1 MSRTFQANHIDLDLS
16 TFDNLLSGAYQLIRG
31 GLFAATFRG
40 KKNYSDEQRARVA
53 ARAVARLLGLEP
65 VIDVMARNLDFA
77 AQRRIEIGRSLMSG
91 PRLLLLDEPTAG
103 VDAHEAAELVALV
116 KRMQVD
122 LGLAVLLIEHYVQAV
137 MENCNPIYVLDQ
149 GTLIAAARRAKWPQ
163 IPRCGRRTSARVGQG
178 RRMLELRNVST
189 GYGRLPVLFGI
200 NLRVDSGEMVGV
212 LGPNGAGKST
222 LMKTILG
229 LLPCR
234 KGGIAFRGKKIS
246 HQPAHVR
253 FASGISLCPEGR
265 RVFKNLSVRENLLA
279 GAFGQDKTVVGEQL
293 QAVFSIFPRLD
304 ERKDQRAGSL
314 SGGEQQML
322 AISRALMSRP
332 RLLLVDELSMGLAPL
347 VVEELLDTLR
357 QLCDRG
363 LSVIVVDQFASRLV
377 GRADR
382 GEVLE
387 KGRIV
392 FSGAV
397 DAAERHMDETYLSDE
412 MVAAAAKGV

>member
-1 MSRTFQANHIDLDLS
+1 
-16 TFDNLLSGAYQLIRG
+16 
-31 GLFAATFRG
+31 
-40 KKNYSDEQRARVA
+40 
-53 ARAVARLLGLEP
+53 
-65 VIDVMARNLDFA
+65 
-77 AQRRIEIGRSLMSG
+77 
-91 PRLLLLDEPTAG
+91 
-103 VDAHEAAELVALV
+103 
-116 KRMQVD
+116 
-122 LGLAVLLIEHYVQAV
+122 
-137 MENCNPIYVLDQ
+137 
-149 GTLIAAARRAKWPQ
+149 
-163 IPRCGRRTSARVGQG
+163 
-178 RRMLELRNVST
+178 MLELHNIST

-200 NLRVDSGEMVGV
+200 NLRVEPGEMVGV

-222 LMKTILG
+222 LLKTILG
-229 LLPCR
+229 LLPVR
-234 KGGIAFRGKKIS
+234 QGGIVFRGRKIS
-246 HQPAHVR
+246 HVPTHAR

-279 GAFGQDKTVVGEQL
+279 GAFGQEKSAVAEQL
-293 QAVFSIFPRLD
+293 EAVYSIFPRLD

-363 LSVIVVDQFASRLV
+363 LGLIVVDQFASRLV

-392 FSGAV
+392 FSGPV
-397 DAAERHMDETYLSDE
+397 EAAERHMDETYLSDDIL
-412 MVAAAAKGV
+412 AAAKGV

>member
-1 MSRTFQANHIDLDLS
+1 
-16 TFDNLLSGAYQLIRG
+16 
-31 GLFAATFRG
+31 
-40 KKNYSDEQRARVA
+40 
-53 ARAVARLLGLEP
+53 
-65 VIDVMARNLDFA
+65 
-77 AQRRIEIGRSLMSG
+77 
-91 PRLLLLDEPTAG
+91 
-103 VDAHEAAELVALV
+103 
-116 KRMQVD
+116 
-122 LGLAVLLIEHYVQAV
+122 
-137 MENCNPIYVLDQ
+137 
-149 GTLIAAARRAKWPQ
+149 
-163 IPRCGRRTSARVGQG
+163 
-178 RRMLELRNVST
+178 MLELRNVST

-200 NLRVDSGEMVGV
+200 NLRIEPGEMVGV

-234 KGGIAFRGKKIS
+234 QGGIAFRGKKIS

-265 RVFKNLSVRENLLA
+265 RVFKNLSVKENLIA
-279 GAFGQDKTVVGEQL
+279 GSFGQDKAVMAEQL
-293 QAVFSIFPRLD
+293 QAVYSIFPRLD

-347 VVEELLDTLR
+347 VVEDLLDTLR

-363 LSVIVVDQFASRLV
+363 LSVIVVEQHASRLV

-382 GEVLE
+382 AELLE

-392 FSGAV
+392 FSGTV
-397 DAAERHMDETYLSDE
+397 EAAEHHMDETYLNDE
-412 MVAAAAKGV
+412 MLAAAAKGV

>member
-1 MSRTFQANHIDLDLS
+1 
-16 TFDNLLSGAYQLIRG
+16 
-31 GLFAATFRG
+31 
-40 KKNYSDEQRARVA
+40 
-53 ARAVARLLGLEP
+53 
-65 VIDVMARNLDFA
+65 
-77 AQRRIEIGRSLMSG
+77 
-91 PRLLLLDEPTAG
+91 
-103 VDAHEAAELVALV
+103 
-116 KRMQVD
+116 
-122 LGLAVLLIEHYVQAV
+122 
-137 MENCNPIYVLDQ
+137 
-149 GTLIAAARRAKWPQ
+149 
-163 IPRCGRRTSARVGQG
+163 
-178 RRMLELRNVST
+178 MLELHNIST

-200 NLRVDSGEMVGV
+200 NLRVEPGEMVGV

-222 LMKTILG
+222 LLKTILG
-229 LLPCR
+229 LLPVR
-234 KGGIAFRGKKIS
+234 QGGIVFRGRKIS
-246 HQPAHVR
+246 HVPTHAR

-279 GAFGQDKTVVGEQL
+279 GAFGQEKSAVAEQL
-293 QAVFSIFPRLD
+293 EAVYSIFPRLD
-304 ERKDQRAGSL
+304 ERKEQRAGSL

-363 LSVIVVDQFASRLV
+363 LGLIVVDQFASRLV

-392 FSGAV
+392 FSGPV
-397 DAAERHMDETYLSDE
+397 EAAERHMDETYLSDDIL
-412 MVAAAAKGV
+412 AAAKGV

>member
-1 MSRTFQANHIDLDLS
+1 
-16 TFDNLLSGAYQLIRG
+16 
-31 GLFAATFRG
+31 
-40 KKNYSDEQRARVA
+40 
-53 ARAVARLLGLEP
+53 
-65 VIDVMARNLDFA
+65 
-77 AQRRIEIGRSLMSG
+77 
-91 PRLLLLDEPTAG
+91 
-103 VDAHEAAELVALV
+103 
-116 KRMQVD
+116 
-122 LGLAVLLIEHYVQAV
+122 
-137 MENCNPIYVLDQ
+137 
-149 GTLIAAARRAKWPQ
+149 
-163 IPRCGRRTSARVGQG
+163 
-178 RRMLELRNVST
+178 MLELRNVST

-200 NLRVDSGEMVGV
+200 NFRVEPGEMVGV

-279 GAFGQDKTVVGEQL
+279 GAFGQNKSVVGEQME
-293 QAVFSIFPRLD
+293 AVYSIFPRLD

-382 GEVLE
+382 GDVLE

-392 FSGAV
+392 FSGPV

>member
-1 MSRTFQANHIDLDLS
+1 
-16 TFDNLLSGAYQLIRG
+16 
-31 GLFAATFRG
+31 
-40 KKNYSDEQRARVA
+40 
-53 ARAVARLLGLEP
+53 
-65 VIDVMARNLDFA
+65 
-77 AQRRIEIGRSLMSG
+77 
-91 PRLLLLDEPTAG
+91 
-103 VDAHEAAELVALV
+103 
-116 KRMQVD
+116 
-122 LGLAVLLIEHYVQAV
+122 
-137 MENCNPIYVLDQ
+137 
-149 GTLIAAARRAKWPQ
+149 
-163 IPRCGRRTSARVGQG
+163 
-178 RRMLELRNVST
+178 MLELHNVST

-200 NLRVDSGEMVGV
+200 NLRVEPGEMVGV

-222 LMKTILG
+222 LLKTILG
-229 LLPCR
+229 LLPVR
-234 KGGIAFRGKKIS
+234 HGGIVFRGRKVS
-246 HQPAHVR
+246 HEPTHAR

-279 GAFGQDKTVVGEQL
+279 GSFGQPKNVVAEQL
-293 QAVFSIFPRLD
+293 EAVYSIFRRLE
-304 ERKDQRAGSL
+304 ERRDQQAGSL

-363 LSVIVVDQFASRLV
+363 LGLIVVDQFASRLV

-397 DAAERHMDETYLSDE
+397 DAAERHMDETYMSDD
-412 MVAAAAKGV
+412 MLAAAKGV

>member
-1 MSRTFQANHIDLDLS
+1 
-16 TFDNLLSGAYQLIRG
+16 
-31 GLFAATFRG
+31 
-40 KKNYSDEQRARVA
+40 
-53 ARAVARLLGLEP
+53 
-65 VIDVMARNLDFA
+65 
-77 AQRRIEIGRSLMSG
+77 
-91 PRLLLLDEPTAG
+91 
-103 VDAHEAAELVALV
+103 
-116 KRMQVD
+116 
-122 LGLAVLLIEHYVQAV
+122 
-137 MENCNPIYVLDQ
+137 
-149 GTLIAAARRAKWPQ
+149 
-163 IPRCGRRTSARVGQG
+163 
-178 RRMLELRNVST
+178 MLELHNVST

-200 NLRVDSGEMVGV
+200 NLRVQPGEMVGV

-222 LMKTILG
+222 LLKTILG
-229 LLPCR
+229 LLPVR
-234 KGGIAFRGKKIS
+234 HGGIVFRGRKVS
-246 HQPAHVR
+246 HEPAHAR

-279 GAFGQDKTVVGEQL
+279 GSFGQPKEVVGEQL
-293 QAVFSIFPRLD
+293 EAVYSIFPRLD
-304 ERKDQRAGSL
+304 ERKEQRAGSL

-363 LSVIVVDQFASRLV
+363 LGLIVVDQFASRLV

-392 FSGAV
+392 FSGPV
-397 DAAERHMDETYLSDE
+397 DAAERHMDETYMSDE
-412 MVAAAAKGV
+412 MLAAAKGV

>member
-1 MSRTFQANHIDLDLS
+1 
-16 TFDNLLSGAYQLIRG
+16 
-31 GLFAATFRG
+31 
-40 KKNYSDEQRARVA
+40 
-53 ARAVARLLGLEP
+53 
-65 VIDVMARNLDFA
+65 
-77 AQRRIEIGRSLMSG
+77 
-91 PRLLLLDEPTAG
+91 
-103 VDAHEAAELVALV
+103 
-116 KRMQVD
+116 
-122 LGLAVLLIEHYVQAV
+122 
-137 MENCNPIYVLDQ
+137 
-149 GTLIAAARRAKWPQ
+149 
-163 IPRCGRRTSARVGQG
+163 
-178 RRMLELRNVST
+178 MLELRDVST

-200 NLRVDSGEMVGV
+200 NFRVEPGEMVGV

-279 GAFGQDKTVVGEQL
+279 GAFGQNKSVVGEQME
-293 QAVFSIFPRLD
+293 AVYSIFPRLD

-382 GEVLE
+382 GDVLE

-392 FSGAV
+392 FSGPV

-412 MVAAAAKGV
+412 MVATAAKGV

>member
-1 MSRTFQANHIDLDLS
+1 
-16 TFDNLLSGAYQLIRG
+16 
-31 GLFAATFRG
+31 
-40 KKNYSDEQRARVA
+40 
-53 ARAVARLLGLEP
+53 
-65 VIDVMARNLDFA
+65 
-77 AQRRIEIGRSLMSG
+77 
-91 PRLLLLDEPTAG
+91 
-103 VDAHEAAELVALV
+103 
-116 KRMQVD
+116 
-122 LGLAVLLIEHYVQAV
+122 
-137 MENCNPIYVLDQ
+137 
-149 GTLIAAARRAKWPQ
+149 
-163 IPRCGRRTSARVGQG
+163 
-178 RRMLELRNVST
+178 MLELRNVST

-200 NLRVDSGEMVGV
+200 NFRVEPGEMVGV

-265 RVFKNLSVRENLLA
+265 REVKNLSVRENLLA
-279 GAFGQDKTVVGEQL
+279 GAFGQDKTDVGEQM
-293 QAVFSIFPRLD
+293 QAVYSIFPRLD

-382 GEVLE
+382 GDVLE

-392 FSGAV
+392 FSGPV

-412 MVAAAAKGV
+412 MVATAAKGV

>member
-1 MSRTFQANHIDLDLS
+1 
-16 TFDNLLSGAYQLIRG
+16 
-31 GLFAATFRG
+31 
-40 KKNYSDEQRARVA
+40 
-53 ARAVARLLGLEP
+53 
-65 VIDVMARNLDFA
+65 
-77 AQRRIEIGRSLMSG
+77 
-91 PRLLLLDEPTAG
+91 
-103 VDAHEAAELVALV
+103 
-116 KRMQVD
+116 
-122 LGLAVLLIEHYVQAV
+122 
-137 MENCNPIYVLDQ
+137 
-149 GTLIAAARRAKWPQ
+149 
-163 IPRCGRRTSARVGQG
+163 
-178 RRMLELRNVST
+178 MLELRNVST

-200 NLRVDSGEMVGV
+200 NLRIDPGEMVGV

-279 GAFGQDKTVVGEQL
+279 GAFGQDKSVVGEQME
-293 QAVFSIFPRLD
+293 AVYSIFPRLD

-382 GEVLE
+382 GDVLE

-392 FSGAV
+392 FSGPV

-412 MVAAAAKGV
+412 MVAASAKEV

>member
-1 MSRTFQANHIDLDLS
+1 
-16 TFDNLLSGAYQLIRG
+16 
-31 GLFAATFRG
+31 
-40 KKNYSDEQRARVA
+40 
-53 ARAVARLLGLEP
+53 
-65 VIDVMARNLDFA
+65 
-77 AQRRIEIGRSLMSG
+77 
-91 PRLLLLDEPTAG
+91 
-103 VDAHEAAELVALV
+103 
-116 KRMQVD
+116 
-122 LGLAVLLIEHYVQAV
+122 
-137 MENCNPIYVLDQ
+137 
-149 GTLIAAARRAKWPQ
+149 
-163 IPRCGRRTSARVGQG
+163 
-178 RRMLELRNVST
+178 MLELHNVST

-200 NLRVDSGEMVGV
+200 NLRVEPGEMVGV

-222 LMKTILG
+222 LLKTILG
-229 LLPCR
+229 LLPVR
-234 KGGIAFRGKKIS
+234 HGGIVFRGRKVS
-246 HQPAHVR
+246 HEPAHAR

-279 GAFGQDKTVVGEQL
+279 GSFGQPKDVVAEQL
-293 QAVFSIFPRLD
+293 EAVYSIFPRLD
-304 ERKDQRAGSL
+304 ERKEQRAGSL

-363 LSVIVVDQFASRLV
+363 LGLIVVDQFASRLV

-392 FSGAV
+392 FSGPV
-397 DAAERHMDETYLSDE
+397 DAAERHMDETYMSDE
-412 MVAAAAKGV
+412 MLAAAKGV